1 MGGAEPPSKGRR
13 AWRFL
18 GTEAERRGAILR
30 DFLERVESAR
40 NLTDV
45 AIAAGIAGQ
54 ELDGVEDE
62 AAA

>member
-1 MGGAEPPSKGRR
+1 MAV
-13 AWRFL
+13 L